1 MSIKIRYATD
11 FVCPNCIAAKVPL
24 MQALEGRDDVEIEL
38 LPVELTRPPKER
50 VDTYH
55 DETRRA
61 KWAKDLIPFCES
73 LGMDVHFPPNVVP
86 RPYTTLAWEG
96 YHYAADQGKGEE
108 YSSLMYTAY
117 FTEELDIG
125 DPEVLISLAQR
136 IGLDGDAF
144 RKVLEERTYK
154 EIHEKSLETAKALEV
169 KGVPTIW
176 IGDLRLSGDLF
187 TKEDFTFY
195 LNLAEGGETGSFGS
209 GGFACG
215 PNGC

>member
-1 MSIKIRYATD
+1 
-11 FVCPNCIAAKVPL
+11 
-24 MQALEGRDDVEIEL
+24 
-38 LPVELTRPPKER
+38 
-50 VDTYH
+50 
-55 DETRRA
+55 
-61 KWAKDLIPFCES
+61 
-73 LGMDVHFPPNVVP
+73 
-86 RPYTTLAWEG
+86 
-96 YHYAADQGKGEE
+96 
-108 YSSLMYTAY
+108 MYTAY

-154 EIHEKSLETAKALEV
+154 EIHEKSLETAKTLEV